1 MFTGIMT
8 GHDDLIGVACE
19 CKLSESDLKRMHALL
34 HERLQETSKPGLVLD
49 LTRFEGYDGPS
60 ALLEDLK
67 IDTAHRNDFRR
78 VAVVGEG
85 ALLEWGTRFADV
97 LTTAELR

>member
-1 MFTGIMT
+1 MFTET
-8 GHDDLIGVACE
+8 LTAHDDTIGLACE
-19 CKLSESDLKRMHALL
+19 GKLSESDLKRMHALL

-67 IDTAHRNDFRR
+67 IDTAHRNDFHYNRNGYS
-78 VAVVGEG
+78 VQ
-85 ALLEWGTRFADV
+85 LV
-97 LTTAELR
+97 LWNNNYRNTYSN